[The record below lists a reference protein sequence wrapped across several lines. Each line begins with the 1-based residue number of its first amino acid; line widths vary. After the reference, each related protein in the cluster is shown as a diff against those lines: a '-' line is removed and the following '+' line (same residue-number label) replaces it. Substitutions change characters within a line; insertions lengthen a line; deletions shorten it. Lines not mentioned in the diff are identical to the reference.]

1 MLIRELKILTY
12 MNLILK
18 QYIFLKTIG
27 LKGWEIA
34 KFVSSGHTVWE
45 TEASTNGRGQ
55 TWSWING
62 RIEEYGVAKS
72 LKFPRNWSQPH

>member
-45 TEASTNGRGQ
+45 TEASTNVCGQ
-55 TWSWING
+55 TWS
-62 RIEEYGVAKS
+62 RYGVAKS
-72 LKFPRNWSQPH
+72 FKFPRNTNKNWSQSN